1 MELEK
6 ECYKKLHLGC
16 GKLKLEGFINIDLD
30 ESADIVHDIKNLKI
44 FEDDSISEI
53 YASHCLEHF
62 SRREIINI
70 LLEWKRVLKV
80 GGILRIAVPD
90 LEAVINLYNRD
101 PENIYLIFGL
111 LYGGQTNELDYHKFG
126 FTFTTLSDTL
136 ASLGFESIKRYD
148 TWEFLGEDLDDY
160 SKSYLPHMDRNGT
173 LVSLNIKCKKGINDV
188 YISPRLASMFKLYAP
203 HTSNCMG

>member
-30 ESADIVHDIKNLKI
+30 DSADIIHDIKNLKI
-44 FEDDSISEI
+44 FEDESISEI

-80 GGILRIAVPD
+80 DGILRIAVPD
-90 LEAVINLYNRD
+90 LEAVINLYN
-101 PENIYLIFGL
+101 ENPDNIFLLMGLI
-111 LYGGQTNELDYHKFG
+111 YGGQRNELDYHKFG

-136 ASLGFESIKRYD
+136 ESLGFESIKRYD

-160 SKSYLPHMDRNGT
+160 SKSYIPHMDRNGT
-173 LVSLNIKCKKGINDV
+173 LVSLNIKCKKSTNEIN
-188 YISPRLASMFKLYAP
+188 ISPRLESMFKI
-203 HTSNCMG
+203 